1 MRKLEEAIEEAW
13 DFKAESEAVAAI
25 LTGLRDEDYNTPT
38 QFKSW
43 TIYDILAHLHLWNMA
58 ADWTLNDP
66 AKFTALMGDVMTVFQ
81 GGKTHQDFQR
91 DWAQKQGLDT
101 GSKLYAAWV
110 EGYKNVAEKYASA
123 DPDKRVKWGG
133 PDMSVRSC
141 IIARQ
146 METWAHAQ
154 AIFDVLGKTRTDADR
169 LKNVAHIGVT
179 TYSWSFKV
187 NGLTPILPK
196 PYIRLTAPS
205 GAIWEWN
212 EPQTDNK
219 VQGSATEFCQVVT
232 QCRNIADTSLQMT
245 GKAAHKWMSI
255 AQCFAGGPE
264 TPPSPDTRYKK
275 DTP

>member
-1 MRKLEEAIEEAW
+1 M
-13 DFKAESEAVAAI
+13 V
-25 LTGLRDEDYNTPT
+25 
-38 QFKSW
+38 
-43 TIYDILAHLHLWNMA
+43 
-58 ADWTLNDP
+58 
-66 AKFTALMGDVMTVFQ
+66 DVMTVFQ
-81 GGKTHQDFQR
+81 GGKTHQDLQR

-101 GSKLYAAWV
+101 GTKLYNAWV
-110 EGYKNVAEKYASA
+110 KGFATITEKYASA

-154 AIFDVLGKTRTDADR
+154 AIFDVLGKTRIDADR

-187 NGLTPILPK
+187 NGLDPILPK

-212 EPQTDNK
+212 DPQEDNK
-219 VQGSATEFCQVVT
+219 LQGSATEFCQVVT

-245 GKAAHKWMSI
+245 GEVAHKWMSI

-275 DTP
+275 ETP

>member
-1 MRKLEEAIEEAW
+1 MRKLEEDLQEAW
-13 DFKAESEAVAAI
+13 DFKAESDAVAA
-25 LTGLRDEDYNTPT
+25 LLSGLSDAEYNTIT
-38 QFKSW
+38 QFKAW
-43 TIYDILAHLHLWNMA
+43 TIYDIIAHLHLWNMA

-66 AKFTALMGDVMTVFQ
+66 AKFAALLGEVIQVFQ
-81 GGKTHQDFQR
+81 GGKTHQDLQR
-91 DWAQKQGLDT
+91 DWCQKQGLDT
-101 GSKLYAAWV
+101 GTKLYAAWV
-110 EGYKNVAEKYASA
+110 GGFANVAEKYAAA

-154 AIFDVLGKTRTDADR
+154 AIFDVLGETRTDADR

-187 NGLTPILPK
+187 NGREPMLPK

-205 GAIWEWN
+205 GDVWEWN
-212 EPQTDNK
+212 EPQADNTLE
-219 VQGSATEFCQVVT
+219 GSATEFSQVVT
-232 QCRNIADTSLQMT
+232 QCRNIGDTSLT
-245 GKAAHKWMSI
+245 TIGEAATTWMEI

-264 TPPSPDTRYKK
+264 TPPPAGKRHKK
-275 DTP
+275 G